1 MPLPFFKN
9 IAQAR
14 LRIFSYNKERVTRYI
29 QLVQNNPDNTKKTL
43 FTSLLKGGSKDLTEL
58 DLTVE
63 AQSYITAGTDTTA
76 VTLTYL
82 VWAVCRDKKI
92 QETLVRE
99 LQSVP
104 ENLTHQDVRE
114 LPYLNCVVE
123 EALRRYGAA
132 PGSLPRVVPP
142 EGATLAGQHLPGGV
156 VVSTQAY
163 SVHRDP
169 EAFPNPEK

>member
-1 MPLPFFKN
+1 M
-9 IAQAR
+9 
-14 LRIFSYNKERVTRYI
+14 RIFSYNKERVARYI
-29 QLVQNNPDNTKKTL
+29 QVVENNPDNTKKTL

-82 VWAVCRDKKI
+82 VWAVCRDRKI
-92 QETLVRE
+92 QDTLVRE

-104 ENLTHQDVRE
+104 ENLTHQDVRD

>member
-1 MPLPFFKN
+1 M
-9 IAQAR
+9 
-14 LRIFSYNKERVTRYI
+14 
-29 QLVQNNPDNTKKTL
+29 QLVGTNPDITKKTL
-43 FTSLLKGGSKDLTEL
+43 FTSLLEDASSDLTEF

-63 AQSYITAGTDTTA
+63 AQSYITAGTDTTG

-82 VWAVCRDKKI
+82 VYAVCQDKKI
-92 QETLVRE
+92 QDTLVRE

-104 ENLTHQDVRE
+104 EDLTHRDVRD

-132 PGSLPRVVPP
+132 PGCLPRVVPS
-142 EGATLAGQHLPGGV
+142 EGATLAGQHLRSGTI
-156 VVSTQAY
+156 VSTQAY

-169 EAFPNPEK
+169 EAFPNPERYVLPFITSAQWR